1 MCLVVV
7 MFMWPVFTHADTNV
21 DAGVHPA
28 VAVNVDSGGHAGTG
42 VNTDTGSNSGTNSV
56 KTLTNPLPG
65 IESIGGLVKSGVQV
79 FSYIAV
85 LIAAL
90 MFVVVG
96 FKYIMAQG
104 KPEKMKEASQWLVN
118 IVIGVAVVIGANIA
132 ITIVINT
139 LGATHVVDPK
149 VIQSARDAIK

>member
-1 MCLVVV
+1 MKKILFISTLLVC
-7 MFMWPVFTHADTNV
+7 MASGFTSTTFAAVTDTNQTV
-21 DAGVHPA
+21 TP
-28 VAVNVDSGGHAGTG
+28 NSQ
-42 VNTDTGSNSGTNSV
+42 TDTNTPQGSTGA
-56 KTLTNPLPG
+56 TLTNPLKVASLG
-65 IESIGGLVKSGVQV
+65 ELVKSGVQV

-104 KPEKMKEASQWLVN
+104 KPDEMKKASQWLLA
-118 IVIGVAVVIGANIA
+118 IVIGVAIVIGANIA

-139 LGATHVVDPK
+139 LSATGVVDPK
-149 VIQSARDAIK
+149 VIQSARDAIR